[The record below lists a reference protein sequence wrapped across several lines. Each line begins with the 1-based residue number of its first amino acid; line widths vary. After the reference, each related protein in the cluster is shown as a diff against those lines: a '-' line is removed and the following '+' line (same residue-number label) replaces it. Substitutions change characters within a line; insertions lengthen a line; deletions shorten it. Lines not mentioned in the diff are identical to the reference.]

1 MKILTLILIIL
12 TFIFAAS
19 AQPTTSVSNAYKTD
33 LPAFSPRTIPEP
45 FEANFQKAMREAAIQ
60 TDPSQYRANALYAL
74 YKSLKTSGK
83 SAEEIVDLLYLKMFE
98 VAEIDYYAVIFPFA
112 DLAIMPMSNNG
123 GLSQEEI
130 EFWSANS
137 NKYPEY
143 NDFRKLIRLGIRKRA
158 VQASDNYVRRQKGE
172 AEKNEIIAERNV
184 NWRGK
189 RVLQTSTNS
198 TNNTAYVPAKPVEL
212 KPNPNNFYEYLPG
225 NWEFKANWQT
235 SEEEKSVSGI
245 VKFVPT
251 ATKDSY
257 TIIFAPRSLEP
268 KSSVA
273 WVTSQAYNW
282 DAYNNYYKDPFYIYS
297 INFDYEGRR
306 YTARFEST
314 SFNRPGTYSNMT
326 LNKRIDLDYVDLGK
340 KAEDESNF
348 DLAFAYYSKGIE
360 RNPIS
365 AENYF
370 QRGGIYFIR
379 ADFRKAKADYDK
391 AIELKSSDAAY
402 FNNRGLCK
410 YYLGEFYSA
419 IVDFDSAI
427 KLRANKSD
435 NAKTHYWRG
444 KANLKYNQRE
454 AAIAD
459 FRAALQLNPSY
470 AEAKLELRLLGVE
483 Q

>member
-1 MKILTLILIIL
+1 M
-12 TFIFAAS
+12 AS
-19 AQPTTSVSNAYKTD
+19 AQPTTTISSAYKPD
-33 LPAFSPRTIPEP
+33 LPAFTPRTISEP
-45 FEANFQKAMREAAIQ
+45 FESNFQQAMREAATQ
-60 TDPSQYRANALYAL
+60 TDPSQYRANALYNL

-98 VAEIDYYAVIFPFA
+98 VAEIDYYAVIFSFA
-112 DLAIMPMSNNG
+112 DLAIMPISNNG
-123 GLSQEEI
+123 GLSREEI
-130 EFWSANS
+130 EFWSNNS

-143 NDFRKLIRLGIRKRA
+143 NEFRKLIRLGIRKRA
-158 VQASDNYVRRQKGE
+158 VLASDNYVRRQKGE
-172 AEKNEIIAERNV
+172 PEKNEIIAERNV

-189 RVLQTSTNS
+189 KGLQTANNS
-198 TNNTAYVPAKPVEL
+198 TNNTAYIPAKTLEL

-225 NWEFKANWQT
+225 NWEFKAKWQT
-235 SEEEKSVSGI
+235 SEEERSVSGI

-257 TIIFAPRSLEP
+257 TIIFAPRSSEP

-282 DAYNNYYKDPFYIYS
+282 DAYDNYYKDPFYIYS

-306 YTARFEST
+306 YTTRFRSKSFES
-314 SFNRPGTYSNMT
+314 PGTYSNMT

-348 DLAFAYYSKGIE
+348 DLAFAYYSKGIKE
-360 RNPIS
+360 NPLS
-365 AENYF
+365 SESYF
-370 QRGGIYFIR
+370 QRGGIYFVR

-410 YYLGEFYSA
+410 YNLGDLYSA
-419 IVDFDSAI
+419 ISDFDSAI
-427 KLRANKSD
+427 KLRANKTD

-444 KANLKYNQRE
+444 KAKLKLDQRD

-459 FRAALQLNPSY
+459 FRAALKLNPNH
-470 AEAKLELRLLGVE
+470 AEAKLELRLLSVE
-483 Q
+483 P